1 MEMERI
7 NDNTIRVLLGNEDL
21 AARGITV
28 LDLLGNHKQ
37 IEGFFYSI
45 LEEVDKDHS
54 FATNDAVTFQVMPS
68 QSGLELLISRNNPDE
83 QDDDDSDDF
92 NLADLGNVEEVPD
105 FIKQQLQGLD
115 DNQSD
120 EPVDEG
126 SYIDA
131 KDSHQQA
138 VVIKLADFEDLISL
152 ANVLRL
158 EGGASDLYQY
168 KNDYYLVL
176 TFFDNA
182 ISAQEAQ
189 DEIAVALEYGDRSNI
204 SADVLSEYGKLLM
217 PTSALETVR
226 YYFK

>member
-1 MEMERI
+1 
-7 NDNTIRVLLGNEDL
+7 
-21 AARGITV
+21 
-28 LDLLGNHKQ
+28 
-37 IEGFFYSI
+37 
-45 LEEVDKDHS
+45 
-54 FATNDAVTFQVMPS
+54 MPS

-152 ANVLRL
+152 ASVLRL

-168 KNDYYLVL
+168 KM
-176 TFFDNA
+176 TTTWF
-182 ISAQEAQ
+182 
-189 DEIAVALEYGDRSNI
+189 
-204 SADVLSEYGKLLM
+204 
-217 PTSALETVR
+217 
-226 YYFK
+226 